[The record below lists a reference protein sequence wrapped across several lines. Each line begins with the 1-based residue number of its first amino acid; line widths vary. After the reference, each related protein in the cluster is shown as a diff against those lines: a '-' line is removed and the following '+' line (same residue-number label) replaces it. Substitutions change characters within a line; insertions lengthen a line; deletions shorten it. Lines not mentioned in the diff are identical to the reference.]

1 MSTKETHNIATRTL
15 RAMFWTYGAFVG
27 GRLLSL
33 AAITVLAR
41 LLTPMEFGVVA
52 LALIAMAI
60 LDTFP
65 GLGVGDAIV
74 IVNEDEVEEKAE
86 TAFAV
91 SVVVGL
97 ALAAVMAALGPLAAP
112 FFQQPE
118 LIAVMPV
125 LGISFFLLGLG
136 STHAALAMKRMDFRS
151 RTAAELA
158 AATVRGAV
166 SVILAFAGA
175 GVWSLVVGYVVGSAA
190 LTLTLWLL
198 VPWRP
203 CFRPQRAHLRSL
215 LSFGGTVTGVNVMAA
230 FLTQFDFLAVGRVL
244 GAAQL
249 GFYSIATRLPALFIL
264 DPAAVSGRVLFPAFA
279 SLQRADMPRAFL
291 TSLRY
296 ASLVTLPLTV
306 FLAMLA
312 RPLTIALLGN
322 QWSPSIEAAQ
332 VLCVWAGASA
342 FLFLCGNVYK
352 ACGRADLS
360 LKLAVPQ
367 AVALVIGTLAFVDR
381 GFVAIA
387 WVQAG
392 IAVCGLLASIII
404 ARQLFRLAFCH
415 MFQAVRPALL
425 GAAGLAIT
433 LAVVE
438 RTISSPWPAILIGGG
453 VGAAVYIGLI
463 ILMAPDSF
471 KALKS
476 MALPRPGARKP

>member
-1 MSTKETHNIATRTL
+1 MSTNETHDIGTRAL

-33 AAITVLAR
+33 AAIAVLAR
-41 LLTPMEFGVVA
+41 LLTPMEFGLVA

-65 GLGVGDAIV
+65 GLGVNDALV
-74 IVNEDEVEEKAE
+74 IVHEDEVEDKAE

-91 SVVVGL
+91 NVVVGFV
-97 ALAAVMAALGPLAAP
+97 LAAALAALGPVAAS
-112 FFQQPE
+112 FFQQPR
-118 LIAVMPV
+118 LVGVMPV

-136 STHAALAMKRMDFRS
+136 GTHGALAWKRMDFRS

-175 GVWSLVVGYVVGSAA
+175 GVWSLVIGYVAGSAA
-190 LTLTLWLL
+190 STLTLWLL
-198 VPWRP
+198 VSWRP
-203 CFRPQRAHLRSL
+203 RLRPQRAHLRSL
-215 LSFGGTVTGVNVMAA
+215 LGFGGTVTGVNVMAA
-230 FLTQFDFLAVGRVL
+230 FITQFDFLAVGRVL

-249 GFYSIATRLPALFIL
+249 GFYSIAARVPTLFIL
-264 DPAAVSGRVLFPAFA
+264 DPAAVAGRVLFPAFS
-279 SLQRADMPRAFL
+279 SLQRGDVPRAFL

-306 FLAMLA
+306 FLATLS
-312 RPLTIALLGN
+312 RPLTIALLGD

-342 FLFLCGNVYK
+342 FLFVFGNVFK
-352 ACGRADLS
+352 ARGRADLL

-367 AVALVIGTLAFVDR
+367 AVALVIGTLAFIDR
-381 GFVAIA
+381 GIVAVA

-392 IAVCGLLASIII
+392 IAICALLASIII
-404 ARQLFRLAFCH
+404 ARQLFRLALYS
-415 MFQAVRPALL
+415 MFQAIRPALL
-425 GAAGLAIT
+425 SAAGLAT
-433 LAVVE
+433 AVVVVE
-438 RTISSPWPAILIGGG
+438 RSISSPWPAILIGGG
-453 VGAAVYIGLI
+453 VGATVYMALV
-463 ILMAPDSF
+463 ILMAPDSLR
-471 KALKS
+471 ALKS
-476 MALPRPGARKP
+476 MALPRPAGRKP